1 MKRNFLLSLLLT
13 LFCMAFS
20 IGAYA
25 QAILVEDFNYTVGST
40 LISNGWSIT
49 GSSQDNPI
57 LVGDGL
63 AFSGYAGSGIG
74 GAALVNNN
82 YQDVNKS
89 FTSTSSGT
97 LYMAFMFKTGSTN
110 YQGYFMHM
118 SDADTNGNCST
129 NRFSSRIW
137 VNDQG
142 TQIGISNNGS
152 FPTGNTLTITP
163 GTTYLGVVEH
173 DFTSGSSKL
182 YVFENFPSSQPTS
195 GFVTA
200 STTTTYA
207 TAFVCLRQYNNN
219 QDITVDG
226 IRVATTWSDAVAA
239 ASTNMADAPTFSPAG
254 GLVTTPSTSVS
265 LSCTTPGASIYY
277 TLDGSTPNNTSTLY
291 SSPITLTQTTTI
303 KAIAY
308 ATGYTASPV
317 VSSTY
322 TFITPVA
329 NIADFKT
336 AGAADNTQVYRI
348 TGNVVVTAQK
358 GNNNLYL
365 QDATGGLLLY
375 QQSGGLNFQ
384 PGDVFQ
390 GTLIGTYTTYQNQH
404 EFLPQGTL
412 TAVPGGTVTP
422 VAATISQ
429 IKSNFNLYANN
440 LVTLTDVVF
449 LQGTTYTS
457 GNVGTN
463 IIFVQNGDTMT
474 LYNNFRTLDMTI
486 ANGMVA
492 NITGIA
498 SLFNST
504 YELSPRFNADIVEGT
519 PQPSITILQPTE
531 GAVYRTVDTLPVS
544 FDIQNFNV
552 GTDGLVK
559 IESYMLTQLNLPNP
573 LFLDNAMLTLLQTQG
588 ITPPLPENWVTAVVS
603 LVGLDSLPLAIP
615 ATDTVHFRTYK
626 PQVSAPTIMPANGTY
641 PDSVVVSIT
650 CLNQDA
656 TIRYTLDGTEPTET
670 STVYTAP
677 FTLTSNTTVTAKAF
691 LTNWNASAPIT
702 ATYVIAH
709 EPALAVSVD
718 TLIMYNPTGI
728 PMGYSFDVT
737 SAFVTTPIT
746 LTCDNSC
753 FIFSPATIPVG
764 TNSAN
769 VQISYNCSNYPG
781 FGTLTVTGD
790 TMIRHIALIAMTKL
804 PAPTFTPA
812 TGASDTLINVTLA
825 CSEPSATISYS
836 LNGAANQVY
845 TGPIVLNTPGTY
857 TITAQAD
864 GMNWLP
870 SNTATASYTVTAP
883 APPAPVE
890 TPVISPN
897 SGFSYDP
904 VQVTITCPTQ
914 GASIYYTTNGTEP
927 TTASTLYTAP
937 FTLSANATVK
947 AKAFLAGHD
956 ASSVVSAT
964 YTFPVNVATI
974 AAFKDANTAT
984 NNTVYRITGDVTF
997 VYENGANF
1005 YIQDAT
1011 GGLLVYDNHDSIS
1024 RTYTEGDVIS
1034 GGICGTYT
1042 LYNGLVEMKPTRD
1055 IAASTSNTGAVAPV
1069 IADVAAIASQY
1080 DNFESRLVKLQ
1091 QVTFTEGGTFT
1102 NGTPSNMT
1110 VEQNGSTMV
1119 VRSVFKNLDMT
1130 IPAGQVADVT
1140 GFVLRYNSNF
1150 QIAPRGN
1157 SDIVF
1162 ASTPQQDTVATPVI
1176 TVNPLTNGMHSVSI
1190 TCATPDAEI
1199 HYTTDGSTPTTTSA
1213 PYIESFIVGGGTTI
1227 KAIAMKE
1234 GMVSSEVAIYTVSG
1248 IQNYDNVIE
1257 LYPNPTSDRCVVRSN
1272 DNMESVSVYNVFGQ
1286 LMETVAVQ
1294 GNQVEINLGQYAA
1307 GTYFLRIVS
1316 EGGIATRTV
1325 VRK

>member
-1 MKRNFLLSLLLT
+1 MKNNRLLHILKCEVTAVMVALFLLLSNSGFAEKGWQKVTNVSSLSAGDSVIIVAADYDFALSITQQTNNRVGTAITKSGNIAVITSDVQILTLEAGVSAGTFAFQTGSGYLYAAGAAGATSGNNFLRTKTT
-13 LFCMAFS
+13 LDSRGSFQISIDANGQTTVIAQTTETDRTHMRFNNSNNPKIFS
-20 IGAYA
+20 CYTSSSSVSN
-25 QAILVEDFNYTVGST
+25 LVEIYKYVELGAVTVATPTFSVPAGLYTTPQTVA
-40 LISNGWSIT
+40 ISCATAGTTILYT
-49 GSSQDNPI
+49 TDNSNPAVSG
-57 LVGDGL
+57 LVYS
-63 AFSGYAGSGIG
+63 A
-74 GAALVNNN
+74 
-82 YQDVNKS
+82 
-89 FTSTSSGT
+89 
-97 LYMAFMFKTGSTN
+97 
-110 YQGYFMHM
+110 
-118 SDADTNGNCST
+118 
-129 NRFSSRIW
+129 
-137 VNDQG
+137 
-142 TQIGISNNGS
+142 
-152 FPTGNTLTITP
+152 PLTI
-163 GTTYLGVVEH
+163 
-173 DFTSGSSKL
+173 S
-182 YVFENFPSSQPTS
+182 
-195 GFVTA
+195 
-200 STTTTYA
+200 STTT
-207 TAFVCLRQYNNN
+207 V
-219 QDITVDG
+219 
-226 IRVATTWSDAVAA
+226 
-239 ASTNMADAPTFSPAG
+239 
-254 GLVTTPSTSVS
+254 
-265 LSCTTPGASIYY
+265 
-277 TLDGSTPNNTSTLY
+277 
-291 SSPITLTQTTTI
+291 
-303 KAIAY
+303 KAIAV
-308 ATGYTASPV
+308 AGSDTSLQASA
-317 VSSTY
+317 TY
-322 TFITPVA
+322 TFPVPVA
-329 NIADFKT
+329 NIAAFKT
-336 AGAADNTQVYRI
+336 AGAADNTQIYHI

-390 GTLIGTYTTYQNQH
+390 GTLTGTYTTYQNQP
-404 EFLPQGTL
+404 EFVPHGTL
-412 TAVPGGTVTP
+412 TAVSGGTVTP

-440 LVTLTDVVF
+440 LVTLTNVVIP
-449 LQGTTYTS
+449 QGTTYTS
-457 GNVGTN
+457 GNAGTN

-498 SLFNST
+498 SLYNTT
-504 YELSPRFNADIVEGT
+504 YELSPRFNADIVDGT
-519 PQPSITILQPTE
+519 PQPSITILQPVE
-531 GAVYRTVDTLPVS
+531 GAVYRTIDTLPIS
-544 FDIQNFNV
+544 FDIQNFTV
-552 GTDGLVK
+552 GTNGLVK
-559 IESYMLTQLNLPNP
+559 VESYMLTQLNMPNP
-573 LFLDNAMLTLLQTQG
+573 IFLDNATLTLLQTQG

-626 PQVSAPTIMPANGTY
+626 PSLPVPTITPATGTY
-641 PDSVVVSIT
+641 PDSVVVSIS
-650 CLNQDA
+650 CSNLDA
-656 TIRYTLDGTEPTET
+656 AIRYTLDNSEPTET
-670 STVYTAP
+670 STLYTGP
-677 FTLTSNTTVTAKAF
+677 FTLTTNTTVKAKAF
-691 LTNWNASAPIT
+691 LTNWNPSDAAAV
-702 ATYVIAH
+702 ATYTIAH

-769 VQISYNCSNYPG
+769 VQISYNCNNYPG

-812 TGASDTLINVTLA
+812 TGASDTLINVTIA

-956 ASSVVSAT
+956 ASGVASAT

-1011 GGLLVYDNHDSIS
+1011 GGLLVYDNLDSIS

-1130 IPAGQVADVT
+1130 VPAGQVADVT

-1199 HYTTDGSTPTTTSA
+1199 HYTTDGATPTAASGTYT
-1213 PYIESFIVGGGTTI
+1213 ESFIVGGGTTI

-1257 LYPNPTSDRCVVRSN
+1257 LFPNPTSDRCVVRSN

-1316 EGGIATRTV
+1316 ESGIATRTV

>member
-1 MKRNFLLSLLLT
+1 MKNNRLLHILKCEVTAVMVALFLLVANSGFAEKGWQKVTNVSSLSAGDSVIIVAADYDFALSTTQQSNNRTATAITKSGDIAAITSDVQIMTLEAGVSAGTFAFQTGSGYLYAAGAAGATSGNNFLRTKTT
-13 LFCMAFS
+13 LDSRCTFQISTDANGQTTV
-20 IGAYA
+20 IA
-25 QAILVEDFNYTVGST
+25 QTTETDRTHMRFNY
-40 LISNGWSIT
+40 SNSPKI
-49 GSSQDNPI
+49 
-57 LVGDGL
+57 
-63 AFSGYAGSGIG
+63 FSCY
-74 GAALVNNN
+74 
-82 YQDVNKS
+82 
-89 FTSTSSGT
+89 
-97 LYMAFMFKTGSTN
+97 
-110 YQGYFMHM
+110 
-118 SDADTNGNCST
+118 
-129 NRFSSRIW
+129 
-137 VNDQG
+137 
-142 TQIGISNNGS
+142 
-152 FPTGNTLTITP
+152 
-163 GTTYLGVVEH
+163 
-173 DFTSGSSKL
+173 TSGSSVSNLVAIYKYVELGAITVATPTFSVPAGL
-182 YVFENFPSSQPTS
+182 YSTPQTVAISCATAGATILYTTDNSNPAVS
-195 GFVTA
+195 GQVYSTPLA
-200 STTTTYA
+200 ISSTTT
-207 TAFVCLRQYNNN
+207 V
-219 QDITVDG
+219 
-226 IRVATTWSDAVAA
+226 
-239 ASTNMADAPTFSPAG
+239 
-254 GLVTTPSTSVS
+254 
-265 LSCTTPGASIYY
+265 
-277 TLDGSTPNNTSTLY
+277 
-291 SSPITLTQTTTI
+291 
-303 KAIAY
+303 KAIAVAGSDTSLQ
-308 ATGYTASPV
+308 ATA
-317 VSSTY
+317 TY
-322 TFITPVA
+322 TFPVPVA
-329 NIADFKT
+329 NIAAFKT
-336 AGAADNTQVYRI
+336 AGAADNTQLYHI

-390 GTLIGTYTTYQNQH
+390 GTLTGTYTTYQNQA
-404 EFLPQGTL
+404 ELVPNGTL
-412 TAVPGGTVTP
+412 TAVSGGTVTP

-429 IKSNFNLYANN
+429 IKSNFDFYANN
-440 LVTLTDVVF
+440 LVTITNVTIP
-449 LQGTTYTS
+449 QGTTYTS
-457 GNVGTN
+457 GNAGTN

-474 LYNNFRTLDMTI
+474 LYNTFRTLDMTI

-498 SLFNST
+498 SLYNST
-504 YELSPRFNADIVEGT
+504 YELSPRFNADIEDGT
-519 PQPSITILQPTE
+519 PQPSITILQPVE
-531 GAVYRTVDTLPVS
+531 GTVYRTVDTLPIS
-544 FDIQNFNV
+544 FDIQNFTV

-559 IESYMLTQLNLPNP
+559 VESYMLTQLNLPNP
-573 LFLDNAMLTLLQTQG
+573 IFLDNTMLTLLQSQG

-603 LVGLDSLPLAIP
+603 LVGLDSLPLTHP

-626 PQVSAPTIMPANGTY
+626 PHLPVPTITPANGTY
-641 PDSVVVSIT
+641 PDSVVVSIS
-650 CLNQDA
+650 CSNLDA
-656 TIRYTLDGTEPTET
+656 AIRYTLDNSEPTET
-670 STVYTAP
+670 STLYTGP
-677 FTLTSNTTVTAKAF
+677 FTLTSNTTVKAKAF
-691 LTNWNASAPIT
+691 LTNWNPSDAAAV
-702 ATYVIAH
+702 ATYTIAH

-718 TLIMYNPTGI
+718 TLILYNPTGL
-728 PMGYSFDVT
+728 PMTYSFDVT

-790 TMIRHIALIAMTKL
+790 TMTRHIALIAMTKL
-804 PAPTFTPA
+804 PTPTFTPA
-812 TGASDTLINVTLA
+812 TGASDTLINVTIA
-825 CSEPSATISYS
+825 CSEPSAIISYS

-857 TITAQAD
+857 TITAIAD
-864 GMNWLP
+864 GMYWLQ
-870 SNTATASYTVTAP
+870 SNQVTATYTVTAP

-890 TPVISPN
+890 SPVISPN

-914 GASIYYTTNGTEP
+914 GASIYYTADGTEP

-956 ASSVVSAT
+956 ASGVVSAT
-964 YTFPVNVATI
+964 YTFPVPVANI
-974 AAFKDANTAT
+974 AAFKAANTAT
-984 NNTVYRITGDVTF
+984 NNTIYKITGDVTF

-1011 GGLLVYDNHDSIS
+1011 GGLLVYDNLDSIS

-1042 LYNGLVEMKPTRD
+1042 KYNELVELKPTRD
-1055 IAASTSNTGAVAPV
+1055 IAASTSNTGTVAPV

-1080 DNFESRLVKLQ
+1080 DNFESRLVTLQ

-1102 NGTPSNMT
+1102 NGAPSNMT

-1119 VRSVFKNLDMT
+1119 VRSVFKNIDMT
-1130 IPAGQVADVT
+1130 VPAGQVADVT

-1199 HYTTDGSTPTTTSA
+1199 HYTTDGATPTAVSGTYT
-1213 PYIESFIVGGGTTI
+1213 ESFIVGGGTTI

-1248 IQNYDNVIE
+1248 IQNHDNVIE

-1316 EGGIATRTV
+1316 ESGIATRTV